1 MLKTSKI
8 LAICAARRLGLSS
21 HLLNSNWRRERLS
34 ILCYHGTSHRDEHLW
49 APRLYIT
56 PAMLRERMQALKDLN
71 CNVLPLDSAINMLY
85 RGTLPRRAVVIT
97 FDDGMYDFY
106 ALARPILEEFD
117 YPATVYLTTYYSA
130 YNRPIFD
137 LMCSYLLW
145 KARDNHLTWLEH
157 GFDHVLLNTSGMAR
171 VAAALK
177 IHSEVLEMS
186 GHDKDILITQ
196 LAARLNVDLEP
207 IREKRLIHLM
217 NPHEVSA
224 IARAGID
231 VQLHTHRHRSCRTQ
245 ESFVDEI
252 AQNRKLVDAVVGR
265 HALHFSYPGG
275 LYLPE
280 YPAWLRSQ
288 GLASATTCEARLA
301 TPWDDHMLLPRLVD
315 SSGLSLDEFSA
326 WVTGLTEFLPRRPRD
341 RSQPFL
347 SGPLKTGQAQLES
360 N

>member
-8 LAICAARRLGLSS
+8 LAIRAARRLGLSS

-34 ILCYHGTSHRDEHLW
+34 ILCYHGTSHYDEHLW

-56 PAMLRERMQALKDLN
+56 PVMLRERMQALKDLN
-71 CNVLPLDSAINMLY
+71 CNVLPLDSAVKMLY

-97 FDDGMYDFY
+97 FDDGLYDFY

-145 KARDNHLTWLEH
+145 KARDNYLIWPEH
-157 GFDHVLLNTSGMAR
+157 GFDHLLLNASGRAH
-171 VAAALK
+171 VEDALK
-177 IHSEVLEMS
+177 LHSDALGMS
-186 GHDKDILITQ
+186 GHDKDTLIEQ

-207 IREKRLIHLM
+207 IRKGRLIHLM
-217 NPHEVSA
+217 NPCEVSA
-224 IARAGID
+224 VARAGID

-252 AQNRKLVDAVVGR
+252 SRNRRLVDEVVGR
-265 HALHFSYPGG
+265 NARHFSYPGG
-275 LYLPE
+275 VHLPE
-280 YPAWLRSQ
+280 YPAWLREQ
-288 GLASATTCEARLA
+288 GLTSATTCDARLA
-301 TPWDDHMLLPRLVD
+301 TPGDDHMLLPRLVD
-315 SSGLSLDEFSA
+315 SSGLSTAEFSA
-326 WVTGLTEFLPRRPRD
+326 WVTGLTEFLPRRPHD
-341 RSQPFL
+341 RPQPFL
-347 SGPLKTGQAQLES
+347 SGPLAGQAQW
-360 N
+360 